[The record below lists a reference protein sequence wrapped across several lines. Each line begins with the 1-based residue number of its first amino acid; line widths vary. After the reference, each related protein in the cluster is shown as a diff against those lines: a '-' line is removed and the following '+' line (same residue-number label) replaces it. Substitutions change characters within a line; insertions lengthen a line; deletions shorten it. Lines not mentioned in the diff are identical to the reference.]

1 MFNRYWRDYP
11 WPLQLLLFVLM
22 IFILAGFF
30 MKVVAPG
37 AMSLFTDVRS
47 FDLQAI
53 TPESPMAEIRAAL
66 TWQALSSIAIFLL
79 PSLLFAYQ
87 TTPHM
92 GSYLGLRR
100 PGKKLHWGLVTLLML
115 GAMPLML
122 QLQAWMRM
130 ANLGTETHQQLTEAL
145 LRMQTFGDF
154 AGVFFVM
161 AILPALGEELFFRGV
176 VLRFLARRNN
186 LLPQRPGLR
195 QGSRMLM
202 PIGISALMFAILH
215 SSVYGFPSILMAGV
229 LLGLI
234 YYLTGSLWC
243 CILAHLLNNG
253 LQIIL
258 VYLSQGTPA
267 LKKAAETDQL
277 PWLVV
282 LMAMV
287 LFIFALRRLWQERTP
302 LPPDW
307 TADYL
312 PDEPIP

>member
-1 MFNRYWRDYP
+1 
-11 WPLQLLLFVLM
+11 
-22 IFILAGFF
+22 
-30 MKVVAPG
+30 
-37 AMSLFTDVRS
+37 
-47 FDLQAI
+47 
-53 TPESPMAEIRAAL
+53 
-66 TWQALSSIAIFLL
+66 
-79 PSLLFAYQ
+79 
-87 TTPHM
+87 
-92 GSYLGLRR
+92 
-100 PGKKLHWGLVTLLML
+100 
-115 GAMPLML
+115 
-122 QLQAWMRM
+122 
-130 ANLGTETHQQLTEAL
+130 
-145 LRMQTFGDF
+145 
-154 AGVFFVM
+154 
-161 AILPALGEELFFRGV
+161 
-176 VLRFLARRNN
+176 
-186 LLPQRPGLR
+186 
-195 QGSRMLM
+195 M

-307 TADYL
+307 TSDYM
-312 PDEPIP
+312 PDEPRP